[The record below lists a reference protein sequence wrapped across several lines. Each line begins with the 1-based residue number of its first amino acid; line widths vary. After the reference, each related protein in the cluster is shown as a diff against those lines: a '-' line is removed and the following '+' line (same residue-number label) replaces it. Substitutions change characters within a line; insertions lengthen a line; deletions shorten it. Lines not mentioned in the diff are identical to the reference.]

1 MAAFAQTP
9 ASAALRLWIALP
21 RRAASA
27 LHALLAPAALLLK
40 PRLRARLRAR
50 LGDASPF
57 LAETPRPARV
67 LRAVADEVHASARI
81 LASLGTAR
89 RDGPEIR
96 LVGEEILERLAAA
109 DSSAPNPSAVPG
121 HRGGE
126 EPGRKARAAQAPFV
140 VLFGIHQGLWEL
152 LPGAIAA
159 RGLAVHV
166 PAARLKCG
174 DDVVRALRAAENVEY
189 FPGNEL
195 PLKIRA
201 LARGERPNSGS
212 ATEPASASARSA
224 SPNGMQDTSSSRHV
238 LALLVDQPGP
248 NCKETVSLF
257 GRERVWWSAPLRT
270 AKRCGAAIVPFSVS
284 KEGDGAK
291 IELFPPLEGDPEE
304 MGPLSAKWAEA
315 RIQADPASWVWYY

>member
-1 MAAFAQTP
+1 MAAFAQTL

-89 RDGPEIR
+89 RDGPTIR

-109 DSSAPNPSAVPG
+109 DSSAPAPSAVPG

-126 EPGRKARAAQAPFV
+126 EPGREARAAQAPFV

-189 FPGNEL
+189 FPGKGL
-195 PLKIRA
+195 PAKLRS
-201 LARGERPNSGS
+201 LARGEQSN
-212 ATEPASASARSA
+212 
-224 SPNGMQDTSSSRHV
+224 QV

>member
-1 MAAFAQTP
+1 MR
-9 ASAALRLWIALP
+9 S
-21 RRAASA
+21 
-27 LHALLAPAALLLK
+27 
-40 PRLRARLRAR
+40 
-50 LGDASPF
+50 
-57 LAETPRPARV
+57 
-67 LRAVADEVHASARI
+67 
-81 LASLGTAR
+81 
-89 RDGPEIR
+89 
-96 LVGEEILERLAAA
+96 AAA
-109 DSSAPNPSAVPG
+109 DSSTPVPSAVPG

-126 EPGRKARAAQAPFV
+126 EPGREARAAQAPFV

-159 RGLAVHV
+159 RGWSVHV
-166 PAARLKCG
+166 PAARLKYG

-201 LARGERPNSGS
+201 LARAGRPNPGS
-212 ATEPASASARSA
+212 ATARPA
-224 SPNGMQDTSSSRHV
+224 SPNGMQDASSSRQI

-257 GRERVWWSAPLRT
+257 GRERVWWSTPLRT